1 MCFTRPALLASF
13 VLHITQELVSSAHQG
28 FLSYQT
34 MASHPLKSDQTPAK
48 KGKNSPKGPCS
59 QSVGSL
65 VMKGTFAIVFR
76 NWAGTRGRDGLECG
90 AKLSSTSLGRGTLG
104 WQISQGVGFPH
115 SPHGHLMPRLP
126 LHPSMSRKSEK
137 YKRTAFYLLPSWS
150 VMNTW
155 QQNIQVA
162 SIVTDIRKNPAQSWE
177 ST

>member
-76 NWAGTRGRDGLECG
+76 NWARMARRARLWGKTFFHLPSLDRG
-90 AKLSSTSLGRGTLG
+90 SLGRGTLG
-104 WQISQGVGFPH
+104 RAGCWQISQGVGFPH

-137 YKRTAFYLLPSWS
+137 YKLRSLLPF
-150 VMNTW
+150 T
-155 QQNIQVA
+155 IL
-162 SIVTDIRKNPAQSWE
+162 
-177 ST
+177 